1 MPRPRQARRQREG
14 NVRAQDK
21 RRRVYR
27 RARKSKHVVLDWA
40 MGAPHSVAATAPIGW
55 LVVDAGAT
63 KGAVGCAREFR
74 EQAPNTWF
82 RAASSKTVGDALD
95 AGLPLV
101 PREASGEDSLRRST
115 WSVADAGRPGGV
127 PFLPNR
133 SRAANL
139 HMVTDLGAGSL
150 VVKTSSGKP
159 VVLATGVRGG
169 HLVLPTHSWGQGG
182 NPGTAGATCGPKSA
196 VRASQVPRRA
206 HAQGR
211 PD

>member
-1 MPRPRQARRQREG
+1 
-14 NVRAQDK
+14 
-21 RRRVYR
+21 
-27 RARKSKHVVLDWA
+27 
-40 MGAPHSVAATAPIGW
+40 MGAPHPVAASAPIGW
-55 LVVDAGAT
+55 SVVDAGAT
-63 KGAVGCAREFR
+63 KGAVGCAKEFR
-74 EQAPNTWF
+74 EQASNARF
-82 RAASSKTVGDALD
+82 RVASGKTVGDALD
-95 AGLPLV
+95 TGV
-101 PREASGEDSLRRST
+101 PPVLREASGDDFLRRST
-115 WSVADAGRPGGV
+115 WSVANAGGPGGV

-139 HMVTDLGAGSL
+139 HMVTDLGADSL

-182 NPGTAGATCGPKSA
+182 NTGTAGATCGPKSA

-206 HAQGR
+206 HGQGR